1 MTSTCSDARIFLVL
15 FLNTLRRCH
24 VLVLVPNVHL
34 IALCNSRQQSLA
46 LSLSFTEQ
54 DSGTQE
60 GARWVSEAG
69 VCTLGQ
75 LFTCEQ
81 IDVVERATKAHRM
94 LVKEILHSMALAI
107 FNLHHCKVAHTKVSL
122 DFFKIF
128 FIEEPPSSTN
138 LRVKLVSLK
147 HAKPVVADEK
157 QSVALMRKDIADL
170 GEAMRHVVLGTH
182 AEGRPPLDPKEQ
194 HLQLQAYDPS
204 LCDLVDW
211 MLVHDMSKQASI
223 EDVIRHPYFMSLND
237 KEAFTLALEGK
248 IFDDMASD
256 DALEDAL
263 GPLKRILEG
272 RLEALFNQLQAAASA
287 PPTVSMQ
294 PSSNT
299 RAAGGGAA
307 KPRPGA

>member
-1 MTSTCSDARIFLVL
+1 
-15 FLNTLRRCH
+15 
-24 VLVLVPNVHL
+24 VHL
-34 IALCNSRQQSLA
+34 IALCNFRQQSLA
-46 LSLSFTEQ
+46 LSLSFAEQ
-54 DSGTQE
+54 DSGNQE
-60 GARWVSEAG
+60 GVRWVSEAG
-69 VCTLGQ
+69 ICTLGQ
-75 LFTCEQ
+75 LFTREQ
-81 IDVVERATKAHRM
+81 IDVEERATKAHRM

-107 FNLHHCKVAHTKVSL
+107 FNLHHCKVVHTKVSL

-147 HAKPVVADEK
+147 HAKPVVADDE
-157 QSVALMRKDIADL
+157 QGVALMRKDIADL
-170 GEAMRHVVLGTH
+170 GEAMRRVVLGTH
-182 AEGRPPLDPKEQ
+182 AKGGAPLDPEEQ

-211 MLVHDMSKQASI
+211 MLVDGMSGASI

-248 IFDDMASD
+248 IFDDIADD

-272 RLEALFNQLQAAASA
+272 RLEALFNQLQTAASA
-287 PPTVSMQ
+287 PPTASMQ

-299 RAAGGGAA
+299 RATGGGAA
-307 KPRPGA
+307 VLRPGASN

>member
-1 MTSTCSDARIFLVL
+1 
-15 FLNTLRRCH
+15 
-24 VLVLVPNVHL
+24 
-34 IALCNSRQQSLA
+34 
-46 LSLSFTEQ
+46 
-54 DSGTQE
+54 
-60 GARWVSEAG
+60 
-69 VCTLGQ
+69 
-75 LFTCEQ
+75 
-81 IDVVERATKAHRM
+81 M

-122 DFFKIF
+122 DFFEIF

-147 HAKPVVADEK
+147 HAMPVVADDERG
-157 QSVALMRKDIADL
+157 VALMRKDIADL
-170 GEAMRHVVLGTH
+170 GEAMCRVVLGTA
-182 AEGRPPLDPKEQ
+182 AEGGPPLDPKEQ

-211 MLVHDMSKQASI
+211 MLVDGISGASI

-248 IFDDMASD
+248 IFDDMAKD

-272 RLEALFNQLQAAASA
+272 RLEALFHQLQTAASA
-287 PPTVSMQ
+287 PPAASMQ
-294 PSSNT
+294 TSSNT
-299 RAAGGGAA
+299 RTTGGGAA
-307 KPRPGA
+307 VLRPGASN